1 MGAQPRENVCAIY
14 ARVSQRDQQP
24 ENQLRE
30 LRAFAAAQGFQVFR
44 EFVDRGE
51 SGARVFVNPESEHSK
66 LRELARRGKLCPFGT
81 VLVWK
86 FDRFARSARELHN
99 ALFEFEQAGIRF
111 LSLTDQVDTRSAMGK
126 LVFAILAGVAEMEL
140 AIARERI
147 FAGLDR
153 ARAEG
158 KHIGRPRA
166 FSNGKL
172 ALALE
177 LRSRGLSFSEIARA
191 LHMSKVTVW
200 RAVSKT

>member
-1 MGAQPRENVCAIY
+1 MASQARENVCAIY

-30 LRAFAAAQGFQVFR
+30 LRGFARAQSFEVFK
-44 EFVDRGE
+44 EFVDHGE
-51 SGARVFVNPESEHSK
+51 SGARVFANPDSEHSK
-66 LRELARRGKLCPFGT
+66 LRELARRGKMCPFGS
-81 VLVWK
+81 VLVWR

-111 LSLTDQVDTRSAMGK
+111 LSLKDQVDTRSAIGK
-126 LVFAILAGVAEMEL
+126 MIFSILAGVAEMEL
-140 AIARERI
+140 AITRERI

-158 KHIGRPRA
+158 KRLGRPPA
-166 FSNGKL
+166 CQNGKI

-177 LRSRGLSFSEIARA
+177 LRSKGLSFGEIARA
-191 LHMSKVTVW
+191 LHLSKATAFRV
-200 RAVSKT
+200 VSKT